1 MKISFTFGRLALGMI
16 FLVSG
21 LGKLLNYSATLQLMS
36 AQGIPAAPF
45 LLPLATAIEIFGST
59 LLIFG
64 YQIKTSSLI
73 LSAYLVPVTWAFH
86 RFWMFS
92 GEARQLEIIQFLKNI
107 SIFGGLILTYSYQ
120 RVLDS
125 FTAGTLTTI
134 RRDSYE
140 RRKAA

>member
-1 MKISFTFGRLALGMI
+1 MKISFAFGRLALGMI

-21 LGKLLNYSATLQLMS
+21 LDKALHYNSTLQLMT
-36 AQGIPAAPF
+36 AQGIPAAAL
-45 LLPLATAIEIFGST
+45 LLPVATVVELLGST

-64 YQIKTSSLI
+64 YQIKAVSLL
-73 LSAYLVPVTWAFH
+73 LSAYLIPVTWAFH

-92 GEARQLEIIQFLKNI
+92 GDARQLQLINLLKNF
-107 SIFGGLILTYSYQ
+107 SIFGGLVLTHAYQ

>member
-1 MKISFTFGRLALGMI
+1 MKISLGFGRLALGMI

-21 LGKLLNYSATLQLMS
+21 LAKLLNYGPTLELMQ
-36 AQGIPAAPF
+36 AQGIPGPEF
-45 LLPLATAIEIFGST
+45 LLPAATALEVLGSVLLILGYQVKGASLVLATY
-59 LLIFG
+59 LI
-64 YQIKTSSLI
+64 
-73 LSAYLVPVTWAFH
+73 AVTWAFH
-86 RFWMFS
+86 RFWIFS
-92 GEARQLEIIQFLKNI
+92 GNDRQMQLVQFLKNF
-107 SIFGGLILTYSYQ
+107 SIIGGLVLTYSYQ